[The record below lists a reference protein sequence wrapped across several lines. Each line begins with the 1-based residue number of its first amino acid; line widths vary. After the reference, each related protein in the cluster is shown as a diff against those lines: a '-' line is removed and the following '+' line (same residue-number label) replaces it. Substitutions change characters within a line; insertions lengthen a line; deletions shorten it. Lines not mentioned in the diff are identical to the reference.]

1 MWVYGLLIVF
11 VFILLL
17 LSVIYLVKLTYKV
30 VSKKINNKL
39 LSWILS
45 CFPLLFFGIGLYID
59 LVNAIVVDIHLIVII
74 FIIKQFFK
82 LIKKYTNKE
91 INEFVILGIGIIIS
105 TIVLFRGYYLAH
117 NVSETNYVIYTTK
130 DIGTD
135 DFKIVQISDSHIGTT
150 MDGKKFTNY
159 MNDINKLNPDIVVIT
174 GDFIDDNTIDMDIV
188 EASSGLG
195 KLKTKYGV
203 YFVYGNHDKGYY
215 NINKGIRLKE
225 ELEKNNVTILQDEIV
240 NITDNIILVGRCD
253 RSLIHRLD
261 ANTLTRDLD
270 KNKYIIMLDH
280 QPNDYE
286 NEKNSGVDLVLSGH
300 THGGQLYPLGF
311 FGVLFGSNDKVYGIE
326 TRDNTTFIVN
336 SGIGDWAIKFKTDTK
351 SEYGVIDI
359 KVKKSG

>member
-159 MNDINKLNPDIVVIT
+159 MNDINKIT
-174 GDFIDDNTIDMDIV
+174 GANFKPFNYYGANDASEVIVAMGSVCDTIRETVDY
-188 EASSGLG
+188 L
-195 KLKTKYGV
+195 
-203 YFVYGNHDKGYY
+203 NRH
-215 NINKGIRLKE
+215 NKK
-225 ELEKNNVTILQDEIV
+225 
-240 NITDNIILVGRCD
+240 
-253 RSLIHRLD
+253 
-261 ANTLTRDLD
+261 
-270 KNKYIIMLDH
+270 
-280 QPNDYE
+280 
-286 NEKNSGVDLVLSGH
+286 
-300 THGGQLYPLGF
+300 
-311 FGVLFGSNDKVYGIE
+311 
-326 TRDNTTFIVN
+326 
-336 SGIGDWAIKFKTDTK
+336 
-351 SEYGVIDI
+351 
-359 KVKKSG
+359 